1 MALYRAKCTKIV
13 SVVETYYAEPTIVR
27 DQKDRYV
34 DVKTEEEAELIEELN
49 KIETKRQELIMKL
62 AVLTE

>member
-1 MALYRAKCTKIV
+1 M

>member
-1 MALYRAKCTKIV
+1 M
-13 SVVETYYAEPTIVR
+13 SVVETYYAETTIVR
-27 DQKDRYV
+27 AQKERYV

-49 KIETKRQELIMKL
+49 KIETKRLELIKKL